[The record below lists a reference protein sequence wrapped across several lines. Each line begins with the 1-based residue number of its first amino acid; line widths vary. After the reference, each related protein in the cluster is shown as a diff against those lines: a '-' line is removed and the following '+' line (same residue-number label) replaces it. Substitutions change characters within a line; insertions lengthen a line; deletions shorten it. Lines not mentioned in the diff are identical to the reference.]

1 MKIIITQK
9 EAMEKKVWDE
19 LVMMF
24 GLQDKEDQVWEN
36 EQFILTEEQAR
47 KLALIS

>member
-1 MKIIITQK
+1 MKIMISQH

-19 LVMMF
+19 IMIMF
-24 GLQDKEDQVWEN
+24 GLNKDDELWDN

-47 KLALIS
+47 ELGLIQ